1 MNADRI
7 NVSWDLDKKKWLV
20 RIQVGGEVIRRY
32 CNEPKT
38 ADDQTLRTAAEKTAI
53 DEGYQVE
60 AAAVSVAR

>member
-32 CNEPKT
+32 CNEPQT

-60 AAAVSVAR
+60 AGAVSVAR